1 MCPRIDDSGKA
12 GNAAMH
18 DQRHTRTD
26 VTFDS
31 HGERL
36 AAWLYR
42 PLPEPSAPV
51 PIVVMAHGLGSLK
64 TMGLDAYASRFSDAG
79 YAVLVF
85 DYRGFGESTGEPR
98 HVITRK
104 GQREDWRAAIAYVRT
119 LPGIDPTKV
128 ILWGTSLSGGH
139 VITLAA
145 DPAAPI
151 AAVIAQVPF
160 TDGIASSMSP
170 SLRSSSKATV
180 LAVRD
185 LVAKLLGRPPVAI
198 RLTGAP
204 GDAAMMTTDSASE
217 LQPKL
222 ADAGTRPT
230 TEVPARAGL
239 EILLDRPG
247 PLLPKIDVPAL
258 VCVMENDTI
267 TPTKPTLKWLSRASR
282 IQTRTYPGGHF
293 DIYFD
298 PVLEQAVNDQIAFLR
313 RVVPVG

>member
-1 MCPRIDDSGKA
+1 
-12 GNAAMH
+12 
-18 DQRHTRTD
+18 
-26 VTFDS
+26 
-31 HGERL
+31 
-36 AAWLYR
+36 
-42 PLPEPSAPV
+42 
-51 PIVVMAHGLGSLK
+51 
-64 TMGLDAYASRFSDAG
+64 MGLDAYASRFAAAG

-85 DYRGFGESTGEPR
+85 DYRGFGESGGEPR

-104 GQREDWRAAIAYVRT
+104 GQREDWRATIAYARA
-119 LPGIDPTKV
+119 LPGIDPAKV

-145 DPAAPI
+145 DPSTPI

-170 SLRSSSKATV
+170 SFRSSSKATV

-185 LVAKLLGRPPVAI
+185 LVAKLLGRPPVTI
-198 RLTGAP
+198 RLTGEP
-204 GDAAMMTTDSASE
+204 GDAAMMTTDGARE

-222 ADAGTRPT
+222 ADPGTSSA
-230 TEVPARAGL
+230 TEVPARAGV

-267 TPTKPTLKWLSRASR
+267 TPTKPTLKWLGRASR
-282 IQTRTYPGGHF
+282 IETRTYPGGHF
-293 DIYFD
+293 GIYFD
-298 PVLEQAVNDQIAFLR
+298 PLLEQAINDQLAFLR
-313 RVVPVG
+313 RAVPID